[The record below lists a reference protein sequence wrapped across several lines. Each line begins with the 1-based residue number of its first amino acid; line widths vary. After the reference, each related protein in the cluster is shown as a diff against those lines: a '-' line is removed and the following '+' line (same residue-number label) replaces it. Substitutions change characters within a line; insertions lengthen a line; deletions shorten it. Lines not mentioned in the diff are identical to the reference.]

1 MLAPEVRWVT
11 GQSLRARLKP
21 VQLYGPPVPPLH
33 GWPSGMK
40 PEVRPAPSERST
52 ANQLYSHVVPLCA
65 AAAAYSISFFLIL
78 MRCSFSGVAGRV
90 WKGVNRTGRPAL
102 PTPVCGSAPAA
113 AD

>member
-21 VQLYGPPVPPLH
+21 VKLYGPPVPPLQ

-52 ANQLYSHVVPLCA
+52 ANQLYSDVVPLCA
-65 AAAAYSISFFLIL
+65 TAAAQAGLRGTMAPVELRPSFQH
-78 MRCSFSGVAGRV
+78 RYVR
-90 WKGVNRTGRPAL
+90 L
-102 PTPVCGSAPAA
+102 PGAIIAPC
-113 AD
+113 